1 MQKDK
6 HLHWIKPCLIF
17 EDNPY
22 FSDLEGDVYD
32 ALESSLDGTDKYF
45 DTEDIM
51 LGVGYALED
60 GKDIRSAVQKSI
72 TSLLDDIVP
81 QKQKQI
87 VDNLTEVFKKNAAR
101 NVEYLE
107 AKPMRSVGFE
117 EFAGAI
123 VPPRTSQEVIDILEK
138 RGLKVIKNDPETDF
152 SKTKARQKFKDQMFS
167 FAPVAGAGGI
177 AALSIED
184 NTPDNDK
191 GVGSIKN

>member
-1 MQKDK
+1 M
-6 HLHWIKPCLIF
+6 
-17 EDNPY
+17 
-22 FSDLEGDVYD
+22 
-32 ALESSLDGTDKYF
+32 
-45 DTEDIM
+45 
-51 LGVGYALED
+51 
-60 GKDIRSAVQKSI
+60 RAV
-72 TSLLDDIVP
+72 D
-81 QKQKQI
+81 
-87 VDNLTEVFKKNAAR
+87 
-101 NVEYLE
+101 
-107 AKPMRSVGFE
+107 FE

-152 SKTKARQKFKDQMFS
+152 LKTKARQKFKDQMFS